1 MLSRHLFFLGHEA
14 VLLDAAMLIYSLI
27 PARGGSKAVPHK
39 NIRLLRGIPL
49 IVHSIEVSLKCP
61 SIQRTFV
68 STDSERIAD
77 IAKNAG
83 AEIPFLRPRELAQDD
98 TRDLP
103 VFQHFVG
110 WLVQNSL
117 PFPDAVF
124 QFRPTSPCR
133 SVSKIEEAVE
143 LLKKNPEADSIRGV
157 VEPEQNPYKMWR
169 MGEDG
174 FMRPLLTIPGIGEPY
189 NEPRQNLPRVYWQ
202 TGYLDLIRT
211 RTILEK
217 NSLTGT
223 RVLPLPIDS
232 REAIDI
238 DDEFSF
244 ELAEWILAKRGDG
257 P

>member
-1 MLSRHLFFLGHEA
+1 
-14 VLLDAAMLIYSLI
+14 MLIYSLI

-39 NIRLLRGIPL
+39 NIRPLQGIPL
-49 IVHSIEVSLKCP
+49 IAHSIEVSLKCP

-68 STDSERIAD
+68 STDSEHIAD

-83 AEIPFLRPRELAQDD
+83 AEIPFLRPPELARDD

-103 VFQHFVG
+103 VFQHFLD
-110 WLVQNSL
+110 WLVRNAL
-117 PFPDAVF
+117 PIPDAVL
-124 QFRPTSPCR
+124 QLRPTSPCR

-143 LLKKNPEADSIRGV
+143 LLKNNPEADSVRGV
-157 VEPEQNPYKMWR
+157 IEPGQNPYKMWR

-174 FMRPLLTIPGIGEPY
+174 FMRPLLTIPGILEPY
-189 NEPRQNLPRVYWQ
+189 NEPRQSLPKVYWQ

-217 NSLTGT
+217 KSLTGT

-232 REAIDI
+232 TEAIDI

-244 ELAEWILAKRGDG
+244 ELTEWILAKRGNN